1 MTKEDKAREYAEQA
15 YNESSVLTWEILEDI
30 VEKAYLVGYEEA
42 LKDVK
47 HTVFDHQIKIAYENA
62 KHNKDLPVSKIWSR
76 EQKLEAATRCQAF
89 FYCLSMLQEAGVINS
104 DWR

>member
-1 MTKEDKAREYAEQA
+1 MTKEDKVKQYTEQA
-15 YNESSVLTWEILEDI
+15 YNESSVLTWGILESI
-30 VEKAYLVGYEEA
+30 VKKAYLAGYEEA

-76 EQKLEAATRCQAF
+76 EQKLEEATRYQAF
-89 FYCLSMLQEAGVINS
+89 FYCLSRLQEAGVIND